1 VDHELKTMPGKI
13 GETANKLVGRV
24 RKNERDVFV

>member
-1 VDHELKTMPGKI
+1 LKTMPGSI
-13 GETANKLVGRV
+13 GETANELVGRV